1 MSSHWLSNPDTPIE
15 LPLRAKNAYRVF
27 LSFACAYFVSYAFR
41 SINAV
46 IAPELISDLHLSN
59 TQLGFLSAAY
69 FFGFGATQIPV
80 GLGLD
85 RFGPRLT
92 EMTLMMFAI
101 VGALI
106 FSWADDFT
114 SLVIGRVLIGVGVS
128 ACLMSAFSG
137 FRYWFPIDRQGQLAS
152 GMLIFGT
159 SGALVTSWPV
169 HAVLPYL
176 GWRGVFIGMAVLTC
190 LAIIGLYVGLPVKT
204 KASKSSALI
213 DTKESGTTN
222 FSWISYKPILT
233 NAFFWR
239 MFPIGAFCYGGFIA
253 IQTLWLG
260 PWLTSVMEYSSDSTS
275 QILFWFN
282 AVLLLAYVL
291 NTFLLPQLSKR
302 GITTLRYLTWMIAAA
317 LVFQVC
323 AFYLRSSWVWVWW
336 FLFAI
341 ACASYVLA
349 QSLVVTYFPKS
360 FSGRVST
367 TYNLA
372 LFMGAF
378 LVQWGI
384 GYLIDIGINAGWSR
398 ASAFDLALG
407 IYLVVQALGYI
418 WFLISPKFF
427 PSTSIAECQEL
438 EKD

>member
-1 MSSHWLSNPDTPIE
+1 MIA
-15 LPLRAKNAYRVF
+15 LPLKARAATRVF
-27 LSFACAYFVSYAFR
+27 LSFACAYFISYAFR

-69 FFGFGATQIPV
+69 FVGFGATQIPV

-92 EMTLMMFAI
+92 EITLMVFAI

-114 SLVIGRVLIGVGVS
+114 SLVMGRVLIGMGVS

-137 FRYWFPIDRQGQLAS
+137 FRAWYPLERQGQLAS
-152 GMLIFGT
+152 GMLVFGT
-159 SGALVTSWPV
+159 SGALMTSWPV
-169 HAVLPYL
+169 HAALPYL
-176 GWRGVFIGMAVLTC
+176 GWRGVFMLMAAFSC
-190 LAIIGLYVGLPVKT
+190 LAIAGLYFGLPVKART
-204 KASKSSALI
+204 KSLETPTGGKKRI
-213 DTKESGTTN
+213 DAT
-222 FSWISYKPILT
+222 FSWASYKPILT

-239 MFPIGAFCYGGFIA
+239 IFPLGAFCYGGFIA

-260 PWLTSVMEYSSDSTS
+260 PWLTSVMEYSSDSAS

-282 AVLLLAYVL
+282 AVLLLAYIL
-291 NTFLLPQLSKR
+291 NTALLPKLAKY
-302 GITTLRYLTWMIAAA
+302 GVTTLQYLTWMVAAA
-317 LVFQVC
+317 LVFQAC

-336 FLFAI
+336 YLFAV

-349 QSLVVTYFPKS
+349 QSLIVTYFPKS

-378 LVQWGI
+378 VVQWGI
-384 GYLIDIGINAGWSR
+384 GYLVDVGIEAGWSR

-407 IYLVVQALGYI
+407 IYLVVQVLGYL

-427 PSTSIAECQEL
+427 PSMPIAQ
-438 EKD
+438 D

>member
-1 MSSHWLSNPDTPIE
+1 MPSHWRSQPLVAIE
-15 LPLRAKNAYRVF
+15 LPLNTRAATKVF
-27 LSFACAYFVSYAFR
+27 LSFACAYFISYAFR

-46 IAPELISDLHLSN
+46 IAPELMSDLHLSN

-69 FFGFGATQIPV
+69 LFGFGFTQIPV
-80 GLGLD
+80 GLALD

-92 EMTLMMFAI
+92 EMVLMMFAI

-106 FSWADDFT
+106 FSWADGFT
-114 SLVIGRVLIGVGVS
+114 SLVIGRLLIGVGVS
-128 ACLMSAFSG
+128 SCLMAAFSG
-137 FRYWFPIDRQGQLAS
+137 FRYWFPLERQAQLAS

-159 SGALVTSWPV
+159 SGALITSWPV

-176 GWRGVFIGMAVLTC
+176 GWRGVFMAMAVFTG
-190 LAIIGLYVGLPVKT
+190 LAIIALYFGLPVKAR
-204 KASKSSALI
+204 ASKSSTS
-213 DTKESGTTN
+213 DVEKQTSTVS
-222 FSWISYKPILT
+222 FSWASYKPILT

-239 MFPIGAFCYGGFIA
+239 MFPVGAFFYGGFIA

-260 PWLTSVMEYSSDSTS
+260 PWLTSVMGYSSNSAA
-275 QILFWFN
+275 QIIFWFN
-282 AVLLLAYVL
+282 SALLLAYVL
-291 NTFLLPQLSKR
+291 NTVLLPKLARR
-302 GITTLRYLTWMIAAA
+302 GITTLKYLSWMLAAA
-317 LVFQVC
+317 LLSQAC
-323 AFYLRSSWVWVWW
+323 AFYLRNSWVLVWW
-336 FLFAI
+336 FLLAI

-349 QSLVVTYFPKS
+349 QSLIITNFPKS

-384 GYLIDIGINAGWSR
+384 GYLIDIGIEAGWSN

-407 IYLVVQALGYI
+407 IYLVVQVLGYI
-418 WFLISPKFF
+418 WFLVAPKFF
-427 PSTSIAECQEL
+427 PSISITEN
-438 EKD
+438 

>member
-1 MSSHWLSNPDTPIE
+1 MSSHWRSNPHIDIE
-15 LPLRAKNAYRVF
+15 LPLKNRAATRVF
-27 LSFACAYFVSYAFR
+27 LSFACAYFISYAFR

-46 IAPELISDLHLSN
+46 IAPDLISDLHLSN
-59 TQLGFLSAAY
+59 AQLGFLSAAY
-69 FFGFGATQIPV
+69 FFGFGVTQIPV

-92 EMTLMMFAI
+92 EMVLMMFAI
-101 VGALI
+101 AGALI
-106 FSWADDFT
+106 FSWADGFT

-128 ACLMSAFSG
+128 ACLMASFSG
-137 FRYWFPIDRQGQLAS
+137 FRYWFPSDRQAQLAS

-159 SGALVTSWPV
+159 SGALVTSWPA

-176 GWRGVFIGMAVLTC
+176 GWRGVFMVMAVFTG
-190 LAIIGLYVGLPVKT
+190 LAIITLYFGLPVKAKT
-204 KASKSSALI
+204 PKSSV
-213 DTKESGTTN
+213 TN
-222 FSWISYKPILT
+222 NEAQSSTVSLSWASYRPILT

-260 PWLTSVMEYSSDSTS
+260 PWLTSVMEYSSSS
-275 QILFWFN
+275 AAQIIFWFN
-282 AVLLLAYVL
+282 GVLLLTYVL
-291 NTFLLPQLSKR
+291 NTALLPKLAKR
-302 GITTLRYLTWMIAAA
+302 GITTLRYLSWMVAAA
-317 LVFQVC
+317 LIFQAC
-323 AFYLRSSWVWVWW
+323 AFYLRNSWVLVWW

-341 ACASYVLA
+341 TCASFVLA
-349 QSLVVTYFPKS
+349 QSLIVTNFPKA

-372 LFMGAF
+372 LFIGAF

-384 GYLIDIGINAGWSR
+384 GYLLDIGIEAGWSR

-407 IYLVVQALGYI
+407 IYLALQILGYI
-418 WFLISPKFF
+418 WFLIAPKFF
-427 PSTSIAECQEL
+427 PSTAITEG
-438 EKD
+438 

>member
-1 MSSHWLSNPDTPIE
+1 MSSHWRSDPRTSIE
-15 LPLRAKNAYRVF
+15 FPLKARAAARVF
-27 LSFACAYFVSYAFR
+27 LSFACAYFISYAFR

-92 EMTLMMFAI
+92 EMTLMLFAI

-106 FSWADDFT
+106 FSLADDFT
-114 SLVIGRVLIGVGVS
+114 NLVIGRALIGVGVS

-137 FRYWFPIDRQGQLAS
+137 FRYWFPIESQGQLAS

-176 GWRGVFIGMAVLTC
+176 GWRGVFVAMAILTC
-190 LAIIGLYVGLPVKT
+190 LAIIGLYFGLPVKT
-204 KASKSSALI
+204 KVSKSCALTNTKQSSAA
-213 DTKESGTTN
+213 T
-222 FSWISYKPILT
+222 FSWASYKPILT

-260 PWLTSVMEYSSDSTS
+260 PWLTSVMEYSSDSAS
-275 QILFWFN
+275 QIIFWFN
-282 AVLLLAYVL
+282 TVLLLAYVL
-291 NTFLLPQLSKR
+291 NTVLLPKLAKR
-302 GITTLRYLTWMIAAA
+302 GITTLCYLSWMVAAA
-317 LVFQVC
+317 LVFQAC

-378 LVQWGI
+378 LVQWGV
-384 GYLIDIGINAGWSR
+384 GYLVDIGIEAGWSR

-407 IYLVVQALGYI
+407 MYLAVQVLGYI
-418 WFLISPKFF
+418 WFLIAPKFF
-427 PSTSIAECQEL
+427 SSTQISE
-438 EKD
+438 D

>member
-1 MSSHWLSNPDTPIE
+1 
-15 LPLRAKNAYRVF
+15 
-27 LSFACAYFVSYAFR
+27 
-41 SINAV
+41 
-46 IAPELISDLHLSN
+46 
-59 TQLGFLSAAY
+59 
-69 FFGFGATQIPV
+69 
-80 GLGLD
+80 LD

-137 FRYWFPIDRQGQLAS
+137 FRYWFPIESQGQLAS

-176 GWRGVFIGMAVLTC
+176 GWRGVFVAMAILTC
-190 LAIIGLYVGLPVKT
+190 VAIIGLYFGLPVKT
-204 KASKSSALI
+204 KAS
-213 DTKESGTTN
+213 ESLASTDIKQGGVAT
-222 FSWISYKPILT
+222 FSWSSYKPILT

-260 PWLTSVMEYSSDSTS
+260 PWLTSVMEYSSDSAS
-275 QILFWFN
+275 QIIFWFN
-282 AVLLLAYVL
+282 TVLLLAYVL
-291 NTFLLPQLSKR
+291 NTALLPKLAKR
-302 GITTLRYLTWMIAAA
+302 GITTLCYLSWMVAAA
-317 LVFQVC
+317 LVFQAC

-378 LVQWGI
+378 LVQWGV
-384 GYLIDIGINAGWSR
+384 GYLVDIGIEAGWSR

-407 IYLVVQALGYI
+407 MYLAVQVLGYI
-418 WFLISPKFF
+418 WFLIAPKFF
-427 PSTSIAECQEL
+427 PSTQIGE
-438 EKD
+438 D

>member
-1 MSSHWLSNPDTPIE
+1 MSSHWHSNPHIAIE
-15 LPLRAKNAYRVF
+15 LPLKSRAASRVF
-27 LSFACAYFVSYAFR
+27 LSFACAYFISYAFR

-46 IAPELISDLHLSN
+46 IAPDLMSDLYLSN

-69 FFGFGATQIPV
+69 FFGFGFTQIPV

-92 EMTLMMFAI
+92 EMVLMMFAI
-101 VGALI
+101 AGALI
-106 FSWADDFT
+106 FSWADGFT

-128 ACLMSAFSG
+128 SCLMAAFSG
-137 FRYWFPIDRQGQLAS
+137 FRYWFPLDRQAQLAS

-159 SGALVTSWPV
+159 SGALMTSWPV
-169 HAVLPYL
+169 HVVLPYL
-176 GWRGVFIGMAVLTC
+176 GWRGVFTAMAVFTG
-190 LAIIGLYVGLPVKT
+190 LAIVALYFGLPVKAKT
-204 KASKSSALI
+204 PKASPLNDEKQSS
-213 DTKESGTTN
+213 TVS
-222 FSWISYKPILT
+222 FSWASYKPILT

-260 PWLTSVMEYSSDSTS
+260 PWLTSVMGYSSNSAA
-275 QILFWFN
+275 QIIFWFN
-282 AVLLLAYVL
+282 GILLLAYVL
-291 NTFLLPQLSKR
+291 NTALLPKLAR
-302 GITTLRYLTWMIAAA
+302 HGITTLRYLSWMVAAA
-317 LVFQVC
+317 LIFQAC
-323 AFYLRSSWVWVWW
+323 AFYLRNSWVLVWW

-349 QSLVVTYFPKS
+349 QSLIVTNFPKS

-372 LFMGAF
+372 LFIGAF

-384 GYLIDIGINAGWSR
+384 GYLLDIGIEAGWSQ

-407 IYLVVQALGYI
+407 IYLAMQILGYI
-418 WFLISPKFF
+418 WFLIAPKFF
-427 PSTSIAECQEL
+427 PSTVIAEC
-438 EKD
+438 

>member
-1 MSSHWLSNPDTPIE
+1 MSSHWHSNPHIAIK
-15 LPLRAKNAYRVF
+15 LPLENMAAMRVF
-27 LSFACAYFVSYAFR
+27 LSFACAYFISYAFR

-46 IAPELISDLHLSN
+46 IAPDLMSDLNLSN
-59 TQLGFLSAAY
+59 AQLGFLSAAY
-69 FFGFGATQIPV
+69 FFGFGFTQIPV

-92 EMTLMMFAI
+92 EMVLMMFAI

-106 FSWADDFT
+106 FSWADGFT

-128 ACLMSAFSG
+128 SCLMAAFSG
-137 FRYWFPIDRQGQLAS
+137 FRYWFPLDRQAQLAS

-159 SGALVTSWPV
+159 SGALMTSWPV
-169 HAVLPYL
+169 YALLPYL
-176 GWRGVFIGMAVLTC
+176 GWRGVFMAMAAFTGV
-190 LAIIGLYVGLPVKT
+190 AIVALYFGLPVKAKT
-204 KASKSSALI
+204 PEVSTLNDEKQSS
-213 DTKESGTTN
+213 TVT
-222 FSWISYKPILT
+222 FSWDSYKPILT

-260 PWLTSVMEYSSDSTS
+260 PWLTSVMGYSSNSAA
-275 QILFWFN
+275 QIIFWFN
-282 AVLLLAYVL
+282 GILLLAYVL
-291 NTFLLPQLSKR
+291 NTALLPKLAR
-302 GITTLRYLTWMIAAA
+302 HGITTLRYLSWMVAAA
-317 LVFQVC
+317 LIFQAC
-323 AFYLRSSWVWVWW
+323 AFYLRNSWVLVWW

-341 ACASYVLA
+341 ACASYVLG
-349 QSLVVTYFPKS
+349 QSLIVTNFPKS

-372 LFMGAF
+372 LFAGAF

-384 GYLIDIGINAGWSR
+384 GYLLDIGIEAGWSR

-407 IYLVVQALGYI
+407 IYLVVQTLGYI
-418 WFLISPKFF
+418 WFLIAPKFF
-427 PSTSIAECQEL
+427 PEHSYC
-438 EKD
+438 

>member
-1 MSSHWLSNPDTPIE
+1 MSSHWHSNPRIAIE
-15 LPLRAKNAYRVF
+15 LPLKNRAATRVF
-27 LSFACAYFVSYAFR
+27 LSFACAYFISYAFR

-46 IAPELISDLHLSN
+46 IAPDLMSDLHLSN
-59 TQLGFLSAAY
+59 AQLGFLSAAY
-69 FFGFGATQIPV
+69 FFGFGFTQIPV

-92 EMTLMMFAI
+92 EMVLMMFAI
-101 VGALI
+101 AGALI
-106 FSWADDFT
+106 FSWADGFT

-128 ACLMSAFSG
+128 ACLMASFSG
-137 FRYWFPIDRQGQLAS
+137 FRYWFPSDRQAQLAS

-176 GWRGVFIGMAVLTC
+176 GWRGVFMVMAVFTG
-190 LAIIGLYVGLPVKT
+190 LAIITLYFGLPVKA
-204 KASKSSALI
+204 KAPKSSALN
-213 DTKESGTTN
+213 DETQSSTVSL
-222 FSWISYKPILT
+222 SWASYKPILT

-260 PWLTSVMEYSSDSTS
+260 PWLTSVMEYSSSS
-275 QILFWFN
+275 AAQIIFWFN
-282 AVLLLAYVL
+282 GVLLLAYVL
-291 NTFLLPQLSKR
+291 NTVLLPKLAKR
-302 GITTLRYLTWMIAAA
+302 GITTLRYLSWMVAAA
-317 LVFQVC
+317 LIFQAC
-323 AFYLRSSWVWVWW
+323 AFYLRNSWVLVWW
-336 FLFAI
+336 FLFAL

-349 QSLVVTYFPKS
+349 QSLIVTNFPKS

-372 LFMGAF
+372 LFIGAF

-384 GYLIDIGINAGWSR
+384 GYLLDIGIEAGWSR

-407 IYLVVQALGYI
+407 IFLVAQILGYI
-418 WFLISPKFF
+418 WFLIAPKFF
-427 PSTSIAECQEL
+427 PSTAIIEG
-438 EKD
+438 

>member
-1 MSSHWLSNPDTPIE
+1 MSSHWRSHPQIAIE
-15 LPLRAKNAYRVF
+15 QPLKTRAAARIF
-27 LSFACAYFVSYAFR
+27 LSFACAYFISYAFR

-59 TQLGFLSAAY
+59 TELGFLSAAY
-69 FFGFGATQIPV
+69 FFGFGVTQIPV

-92 EMTLMMFAI
+92 EMALMMFAI
-101 VGALI
+101 VGALV
-106 FSWADDFT
+106 FSWADGFT
-114 SLVIGRVLIGVGVS
+114 GLVIGRVLIGVGVS
-128 ACLMSAFSG
+128 SCLMAAFSG
-137 FRYWFPIDRQGQLAS
+137 FRYWFPSNRQAQLAS

-159 SGALVTSWPV
+159 SGALITSWPV

-176 GWRGVFIGMAVLTC
+176 GWRGVFIMMAVFTG
-190 LAIIGLYVGLPVKT
+190 LAIVALYFGLPVKT
-204 KASKSSALI
+204 RASKSIA
-213 DTKESGTTN
+213 TN
-222 FSWISYKPILT
+222 DQNQSSTVSLSWASYKPILT

-260 PWLTSVMEYSSDSTS
+260 PWLTSVMGYSSNSAA
-275 QILFWFN
+275 QIIFWFN
-282 AVLLLAYVL
+282 GVLLLAYVL
-291 NTFLLPQLSKR
+291 NTALLPRLARR
-302 GITTLRYLTWMIAAA
+302 GITTLRYLSWMVAAA
-317 LVFQVC
+317 LIFQAC
-323 AFYLRSSWVWVWW
+323 AFYLRNSWVLVWW
-336 FLFAI
+336 FLLAI

-349 QSLVVTYFPKS
+349 QSLIVTNFPKS

-372 LFMGAF
+372 LFIGAF

-384 GYLIDIGINAGWSR
+384 GYLVDIGIDAGWSR

-407 IYLVVQALGYI
+407 IFLALQVLGYI
-418 WFLISPKFF
+418 WFLIAPKFF
-427 PSTSIAECQEL
+427 SSTSIVEH
-438 EKD
+438 

>member
-1 MSSHWLSNPDTPIE
+1 MSSYWHSNPHITIE
-15 LPLRAKNAYRVF
+15 LPLKSRAASRVF
-27 LSFACAYFVSYAFR
+27 LSFACAYFISYAFR

-46 IAPELISDLHLSN
+46 IAPDLMSDLHLSN

-69 FFGFGATQIPV
+69 FFGFGFTQIPV

-92 EMTLMMFAI
+92 EMVLMTFAI
-101 VGALI
+101 AGALI
-106 FSWADDFT
+106 FSWADGFT

-128 ACLMSAFSG
+128 SCLMAAFSG
-137 FRYWFPIDRQGQLAS
+137 FRYWFPLDRQAQLAS

-159 SGALVTSWPV
+159 SGALMTSWPV

-176 GWRGVFIGMAVLTC
+176 GWRGVFMAMAVFTG
-190 LAIIGLYVGLPVKT
+190 LAIVALYFGLPVKAKT
-204 KASKSSALI
+204 PKASALNDEKQSS
-213 DTKESGTTN
+213 TVS
-222 FSWISYKPILT
+222 FSWASYKLILT

-253 IQTLWLG
+253 IQTLWFG
-260 PWLTSVMEYSSDSTS
+260 PWLTSVMGYSSYSAA
-275 QILFWFN
+275 QIIFWFN
-282 AVLLLAYVL
+282 GILLLAYVL
-291 NTFLLPQLSKR
+291 NTALLPKLAR
-302 GITTLRYLTWMIAAA
+302 HGITTLRYLSWMVAAA
-317 LVFQVC
+317 LIFQAC
-323 AFYLRSSWVWVWW
+323 AFYLRNSWVLVWW

-349 QSLVVTYFPKS
+349 QSLIVTNFPKS

-372 LFMGAF
+372 LFIGAF

-384 GYLIDIGINAGWSR
+384 GYLLDIGIEAGWSQ

-407 IYLVVQALGYI
+407 IYLAMQILGYI
-418 WFLISPKFF
+418 WFLIAPKFF
-427 PSTSIAECQEL
+427 PSTVIAGC
-438 EKD
+438 